1 MRLVKPYQV
10 SSQTG
15 PPKAAFGTMPFVL
28 ALFFHREPP
37 SSASLTLVTILSP
50 HVPPLTFQPHDRR
63 DPPSLPR
70 AELGTALPTRQKVNM
85 LRNATFS
92 GFFESLA
99 SHGFGASQYEFGIYV
114 YSSPVSRETRFQT

>member
-50 HVPPLTFQPHDRR
+50 HVPPLTFHAPRSSRSAVVAARR
-63 DPPSLPR
+63 AGYSTSHP
-70 AELGTALPTRQKVNM
+70 AEGQH
-85 LRNATFS
+85 ATKCYVFR
-92 GFFESLA
+92 FFRK
-99 SHGFGASQYEFGIYV
+99 FGEPCFRRKSI
-114 YSSPVSRETRFQT
+114 